1 VPGLPELPATAQALL
16 AARQKA
22 LQSGDDGDKREF
34 RAELGRLGYVVRD
47 DRKRQYWRQADG

>member
-1 VPGLPELPATAQALL
+1 VPGLPELPATAHALL

-22 LQSGDDGDKREF
+22 VDSGDDSDKREL
-34 RAELGRLGYVVRD
+34 RSELGRLGYVIRD